1 MMKVKT
7 KKDTEYISL
16 YRELIVLEPSGNVD
30 LTATL
35 CRKEKNKSPDQK
47 YCFAVGSLLL
57 LQGIGI
63 STVLYRAAWCTFQS
77 QAPKIKNLYFTQKNF
92 LILWRIEL
100 SSQKFKKLLYFS
112 PKKFSCTLGN
122 GTFYHRA
129 QKNKK
134 AILTWQDSCLS
145 GHKRTP

>member
-57 LQGIGI
+57 PQGIGI
-63 STVLYRAAWCTFQS
+63 STVIYRPAD
-77 QAPKIKNLYFTQKNF
+77 AP
-92 LILWRIEL
+92 
-100 SSQKFKKLLYFS
+100 SSPKPTNKKFIFS
-112 PKKFSCTLGN
+112 PEKISSYFEE
-122 GTFYHRA
+122 
-129 QKNKK
+129 
-134 AILTWQDSCLS
+134 
-145 GHKRTP
+145 